1 VTWTTE
7 DSLAMVRHYLGY
19 EIGLFR
25 SGHYFVRK
33 GEDCSWVLVPWFP
46 DDREE
51 TFRCLEA
58 WMRYHPGDSIGIS
71 WTHDIVVVGTGDG
84 IGIFTPTLH
93 ESLLRML
100 LEEALAAQADHGSTK
115 EEA

>member
-1 VTWTTE
+1 MTWTVS

-19 EIGLFR
+19 EIDLFR
-25 SGHYFVRK
+25 SGNYFVRK
-33 GEDCSWVLVPWFP
+33 GEDCPWVLIPWFP

-58 WMRYHPGDSIGIS
+58 WMRYHPGGSLGIA
-71 WTHDIVVVGTGDG
+71 WPHDIVVVRAGDG
-84 IGIFTPTLH
+84 PGIITPTFM

-100 LEEALAAQADHGSTK
+100 LAEALEAKEAD
-115 EEA
+115 